1 MTGSDEKTSVG
12 FRWLSKFFRRD
23 FLDAQGECAEA
34 KRQGEGQ
41 KESTREEGERV
52 A

>member
-1 MTGSDEKTSVG
+1 MKTSLLVIVG
-12 FRWLSKFFRRD
+12 YPSFSDVIFSM
-23 FLDAQGECAEA
+23 LDQGECAEA